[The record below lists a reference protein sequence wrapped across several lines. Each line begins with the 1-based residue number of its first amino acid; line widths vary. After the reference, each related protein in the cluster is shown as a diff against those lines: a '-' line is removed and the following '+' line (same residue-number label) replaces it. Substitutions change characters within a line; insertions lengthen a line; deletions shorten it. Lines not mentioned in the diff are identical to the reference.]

1 LGFQA
6 PIKALAGPDDPN
18 FHAGRARTGPI
29 PKHQARIPVTI
40 IEQGSGPAPQAA
52 VDLIKETTT
61 QTFVKDVIEES
72 KRQPVLIDFWA
83 PWCGPCRQ
91 LTPIIEKA
99 VRAAGG
105 KVKLVKMN
113 IDEHPAIPGQMGIQS
128 IPAVIAFVNGQ
139 PADGFMGA
147 VPESQVTAFIDKL
160 TAGMPGAGE
169 PNIAEILAEAEAMLA
184 EGDPAT
190 AAQIYAEV
198 LAADATNIAALA
210 GLAKC
215 YVATGA
221 IEQAKQTL
229 AMVPESKRAEA
240 AVKAVQASIDL
251 AEQAKTLGPVTEL
264 EQKVAV
270 NPLDHQA
277 RFDLATALN
286 AGGNRTDA
294 TNQLLEIV
302 KRDRKWNEDGARKQL
317 VQFFEAWGPTDESTI
332 EGRKRLSTI
341 LFS

>member
-1 LGFQA
+1 M
-6 PIKALAGPDDPN
+6 
-18 FHAGRARTGPI
+18 
-29 PKHQARIPVTI
+29 TI
-40 IEQGSGPAPQAA
+40 IEQGSGPAPQVAA
-52 VDLIKETTT
+52 DLIKDTTT

-99 VRAAGG
+99 VRAAKG

-160 TAGMPGAGE
+160 TAGMAAPGE
-169 PNIAEILAEAEAMLA
+169 PNIAEILQEAEAVLA
-184 EGDPAT
+184 EGDAAT

-198 LAADATNIAALA
+198 LAVDATNIAALA

-215 YVATGA
+215 YMTTGA

-229 AMVPESKRAEA
+229 ALVPESKRGEA
-240 AVKAVQASIDL
+240 AVKAVQVSIDL
-251 AEQAKTLGPVTEL
+251 AEQASALGPVTEL
-264 EQKVAV
+264 EQKVAA

-286 AGGNRTDA
+286 ASGNRPEA
-294 TNQLLEIV
+294 TNHLLEIF
-302 KRDRKWNEDGARKQL
+302 KRDRKWNEDSARKQL
-317 VQFFEAWGPTDESTI
+317 VQFFEAWGPTDEATVD
-332 EGRKRLSTI
+332 GRKRLSTI

>member
-1 LGFQA
+1 VLERRKFEISGE
-6 PIKALAGPDDPN
+6 DS
-18 FHAGRARTGPI
+18 
-29 PKHQARIPVTI
+29 VTI
-40 IEQGSGPAPQAA
+40 VEQGDGAVPQGMP
-52 VDLIKETTT
+52 DLIKETTT

-91 LTPIIEKA
+91 LTPILEKA
-99 VRAAGG
+99 VRNAKGR
-105 KVKLVKMN
+105 VKLVKMN

-128 IPAVIAFVNGQ
+128 IPAVIAFVGGQ

-147 VPESQVTAFIDKL
+147 VPESQVNAFIEKV
-160 TAGMPGAGE
+160 TKGVPAAGE
-169 PNIAEILAEAEAMLA
+169 PDIAEVLKEADAVLA
-184 EGDPAT
+184 EGDAAT

-198 LAADATNIAALA
+198 LAVDPANIAALA

-215 YVATGA
+215 YVTTGA
-221 IEQAKQTL
+221 IEQARQTL
-229 AMVPESKRAEA
+229 AMVPESRRNDP
-240 AVKAVQASIDL
+240 AVKAVQAAIEL
-251 AEQAKTLGPVTEL
+251 AEQAQSVGPVTEL
-264 EQKVAV
+264 EQKVAA

-286 AGGNRTDA
+286 AAGNRAEA
-294 TNQLLEIV
+294 TEQLLQIV
-302 KRDRKWNEDGARKQL
+302 KRDRKWNDDGARKQL
-317 VQFFEAWGPTDESTI
+317 LQFFDAWGGADEATV

>member
-1 LGFQA
+1 MT
-6 PIKALAGPDDPN
+6 
-18 FHAGRARTGPI
+18 AGRARKGKIRTLSDEDSYVAI
-29 PKHQARIPVTI
+29 LD
-40 IEQGSGPAPQAA
+40 QGSGPAPQAA
-52 VDLIKETTT
+52 ADLIKETTT
-61 QTFVKDVIEES
+61 QTFMKDVIEES

-91 LTPIIEKA
+91 LTPILEKA
-99 VRAAGG
+99 VRAANG

-113 IDEHPAIPGQMGIQS
+113 IDEHPTIPGQMGIQS

-147 VPESQVTAFIDKL
+147 VPESQISAFINKL
-160 TAGMPGAGE
+160 TAGMPGA
-169 PNIAEILAEAEAMLA
+169 PNIAEILKEAETVLA
-184 EGDPAT
+184 EGDPAM

-221 IEQAKQTL
+221 IEQAKKTL
-229 AMVPESKRAEA
+229 AMVPESKRTDA
-240 AVKAVQASIDL
+240 AVRAVQASIDL
-251 AEQAKTLGPVTEL
+251 AEQAKALGPLIEL
-264 EQKVAV
+264 EQKVAT

-286 AGGNRTDA
+286 AAGKRAEA
-294 TNQLLEIV
+294 THHLLEIV
-302 KRDRKWNEDGARKQL
+302 KRDRKWNDDGARKQL
-317 VQFFEAWGPTDESTI
+317 VQFFDAWGPADEATV

-341 LFS
+341 LFA

>member
-1 LGFQA
+1 
-6 PIKALAGPDDPN
+6 
-18 FHAGRARTGPI
+18 
-29 PKHQARIPVTI
+29 VTI
-40 IEQGSGPAPQAA
+40 LEQGNGAAPQAA
-52 VDLIKETTT
+52 PDLIKETTT
-61 QTFVKDVIEES
+61 QSFVKDVIEES

-91 LTPIIEKA
+91 LTPILEKV
-99 VRAAGG
+99 VRAANG

-139 PADGFMGA
+139 PADGFMGV
-147 VPESQVTAFIDKL
+147 VPESQVTAFIGKL
-160 TAGMPGAGE
+160 TAGMPGE
-169 PNIAEILAEAEAMLA
+169 PNIADILKEAETLLA
-184 EGDPAT
+184 EGD
-190 AAQIYAEV
+190 AAAAASIYAEV
-198 LAADATNIAALA
+198 LSVEATNIAALA

-215 YVATGA
+215 YVTTGA
-221 IEQAKQTL
+221 IDQAKQTL
-229 AMVPESKRAEA
+229 ALVPESKRGDA
-240 AVKAVQASIDL
+240 AVKAVQAAIEL
-251 AEQAKTLGPVTEL
+251 AEQASSLGPVTEL
-264 EQKVAV
+264 EQKVAA

-286 AGGNRTDA
+286 AAGKRTEA
-294 TNQLLEIV
+294 TQQLLEIV

-317 VQFFEAWGPTDESTI
+317 VQFFDAWGPTDEATV